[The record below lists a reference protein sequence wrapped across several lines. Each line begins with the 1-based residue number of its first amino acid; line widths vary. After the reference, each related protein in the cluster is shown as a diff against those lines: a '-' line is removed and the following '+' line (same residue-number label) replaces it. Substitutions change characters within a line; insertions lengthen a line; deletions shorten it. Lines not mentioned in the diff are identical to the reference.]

1 MTDTTTTDQGTRP
14 AALDQDYVVGGPFW
28 WYRGQRSRALALPHA
43 IDDIAQDFGDDV
55 YDRMDLDSQVAACDI
70 GLRAAV
76 LEDGITL
83 APAVDEAGADGY
95 DQAVELVEFCEQ
107 VLGDLESP
115 LDDTLWDLLGCMG
128 RGNRVAEIVYHPF
141 DRSPLPGRSVLRNLV
156 VKPRAATAF
165 VVDPYMRLL
174 GLLARDG
181 EHPTTMAGALV
192 DPAAP
197 NVLPRE
203 KFAIASF
210 RPRDNDPRGTSS
222 YRPAYNPWW
231 LKMQAWQEY
240 LKYLAQFANPIIVGK
255 TVPGAKDTTD
265 PQTGQLIRAVDA
277 LLEQLLKLH
286 GSTAIAVPGGSKLEL
301 LFSQGEGRAFLNAI
315 ALFNEEI
322 TKSIT
327 TQTLATNEG
336 QHQARAA
343 AGVHQD
349 ALDTLIRQ
357 AKRSMC
363 RMLRRDVLRNLVR
376 YNFGDAA
383 ARLTPMVSMGEV
395 QPEDAASLMTA
406 VAQLQ
411 RSGYVHHSQH
421 AGIDRR
427 LNLPPRDLTA
437 PDPEKSESAPA
448 PPPPPNEPADEEQ
461 ADEGEP
467 TDDEEQTV

>member
-1 MTDTTTTDQGTRP
+1 MTDQRTTDPTTRP
-14 AALDQDYVVGGPFW
+14 AALDQEYVVGGSFW
-28 WYRGQRSRALALPHA
+28 WWRGQRARGLALPHA
-43 IDDIAQDFGDDV
+43 VDEIAQDFGDDI
-55 YDRMDLDSQVAACDI
+55 YDRMELDSQVAACDI

-83 APAVDEAGADGY
+83 TPAVEEASKDGY
-95 DQAVELVEFCEQ
+95 EQAVELVDFCEQ
-107 VLGDLESP
+107 VLDQLCTP

-128 RGNRVAEIVYHPF
+128 RGNRLAEIVYHPF
-141 DRSPLPGRSVLRNLV
+141 DRSPLPGRAVLDNLV
-156 VKPRAATAF
+156 VKPRESAAF

-174 GLLARDG
+174 GLLVRDQ
-181 EHPTTMAGALV
+181 ERPAPALAGALV
-192 DPAAP
+192 DTETAP
-197 NVLPRE
+197 NLLPRE
-203 KFAIASF
+203 KFAIATF
-210 RPRDNDPRGTSS
+210 RPRNNDPRGTSS

-265 PQTGQLIRAVDA
+265 AQTGQLIRAVDA

-286 GSTAIAVPGGSKLEL
+286 GSTAIAVPGGTEIDL
-301 LFSQGEGRAFLNAI
+301 LFSQGEGRAFLSAI

-322 TKSIT
+322 TKAVT
-327 TQTLATNEG
+327 TQTLAMNEG

-357 AKRSMC
+357 AKRALC

-376 YNFGDAA
+376 YNYGDQAA
-383 ARLTPMVSMGEV
+383 QLTPKVSMGEV
-395 QPEDAASLMTA
+395 QAEDAASLITA
-406 VAQLQ
+406 IAALQ

-437 PDPEKSESAPA
+437 PDPEKPEPA
-448 PPPPPNEPADEEQ
+448 PVVEPIPEDQQDMA
-461 ADEGEP
+461 
-467 TDDEEQTV
+467 DDEEGTPV